1 MAVIAAH
8 LAAVGHM
15 QLAATMT
22 TAQQP
27 GQQQLT
33 ASHRPFDRGTAFAI
47 RIIGNHA
54 LVLLK
59 LVPRDVALMLLLEQN
74 IPFGHGAA
82 QQLVAGFSGPPNLP
96 ESRREAGFSAAV
108 PGSGKIRFSGG
119 LEWLEAV
126 VGKRF
131 PRNWVSD
138 CLNNLSCR
146 TCPSVAAAR
155 HRSSV
160 CSRSSTTFCNCS
172 IWAANGR
179 NCRSTRIRTA
189 VPKSTTRAFI
199 VRFGDGRPTAAWM
212 PFSPAR

>member
-54 LVLLK
+54 VVLLK

-82 QQLVAGFSGPPNLP
+82 QATSHTLTTVLDAHLARRPPEGIRPGIDRVGQNVVHGVVCRQFPNDSTPLSIVGFDRQYNAFLTQPNMNLTNTLEFSKLGRRALTGCGKTPGRPQYLAVTATQDMLPMVLNLP
-96 ESRREAGFSAAV
+96 FSAA
-108 PGSGKIRFSGG
+108 
-119 LEWLEAV
+119 
-126 VGKRF
+126 
-131 PRNWVSD
+131 
-138 CLNNLSCR
+138 
-146 TCPSVAAAR
+146 
-155 HRSSV
+155 
-160 CSRSSTTFCNCS
+160 CNAS
-172 IWAANGR
+172 
-179 NCRSTRIRTA
+179 
-189 VPKSTTRAFI
+189 
-199 VRFGDGRPTAAWM
+199 
-212 PFSPAR
+212 